1 MKKLL
6 PALLILIFIVSFQ
19 LGANN
24 QEYYP
29 VGSMLWQT
37 VNQLCHTAGV
47 TGPSS
52 NGPVT
57 ADEILIALRRAE
69 KVLGE
74 DNSLIQECKTKLSG
88 DNAVYADGFGTINL
102 SGTISPEV
110 YFQTGKPFG
119 ETTSDFPYDID
130 GDWFIKNSRETN
142 APIWVTLEN
151 SIGNILYSRFVL
163 EVEQAISKEEDE
175 NPIWNRYFHSQF
187 FETTIFRNFPRDA
200 GISIGS
206 SGLNLII
213 ARNRVSLGEGYTGN
227 TAIGD
232 NFDYQE
238 FMKAG
243 FYTEHTSVH
252 INITTFDS
260 SRITTFDSSR
270 QTFLNGEK
278 QHEGLTEPWSLIS
291 SRFSGYRE
299 LRHSAVY
306 ELTLFGNFRI
316 TGSFITLLDTTTA
329 FDIRYL
335 NPFMIIHNYF
345 NYKEETILE
354 ANNLVSVDLS
364 WAVGKKWNL
373 YLQWTM
379 DQLQL
384 ASEVD
389 REIKEFGY
397 VSPNAFGAL
406 FNISYSDIVKDGLM
420 NIYAEA
426 VYNMPGM
433 YLNTKCYDESG
444 NVTNKKNGNYCF
456 SQDYLVG
463 YKRTECDY
471 DDIAYGGYIYGGDSL
486 VFALGGSYV
495 VPSSFSIKGSLFYMA
510 HGEKGRG
517 DKKENYTLDGI
528 DNEESLWRLSLYGVI
543 EHTFALKAEGTVKI
557 MDYMSLSLGAAYSY
571 RWNFRNNPGATFGNL
586 QSYIGFTIST
596 AGIDLL

>member
-6 PALLILIFIVSFQ
+6 SALLILIFIVSFP
-19 LGANN
+19 LAANN

-110 YFQTGKPFG
+110 YFQTAKPFG
-119 ETTSDFPYDID
+119 ETTSDFLYDID

-163 EVEQAISKEEDE
+163 EVEQAISKEGDE

-227 TAIGD
+227 TAVGD
-232 NFDYQE
+232 NYDYQE

-260 SRITTFDSSR
+260 SR

-278 QHEGLTEPWSLIS
+278 QYEGLTEPWSLIS

-306 ELTLFGNFRI
+306 ELTLFSNFRI

-389 REIKEFGY
+389 RETEEFGY

-420 NIYAEA
+420 NIYAET

-433 YLNTKCYDESG
+433 YLNTKCYDEKG

-528 DNEESLWRLSLYGVI
+528 DDEESLWRLSLYGVI

-557 MDYMSLSLGAAYSY
+557 LDYMSLSLGAAYSY
-571 RWNFRNNPGATFGNL
+571 RWNFRNNPGSTFGNL
-586 QSYIGFTIST
+586 QSYVGFTIST

>member
-1 MKKLL
+1 MKKILL
-6 PALLILIFIVSFQ
+6 FLIFLLLSFS
-19 LGANN
+19 LAANS

-29 VGSMLWQT
+29 VTSSLWQN
-37 VNQLCHTAGV
+37 VNQLCHVAGV
-47 TGPSS
+47 VGPSS

-57 ADEILIALRRAE
+57 ADEMLIALKRAE

-74 DNSLIQECKTKLSG
+74 DNSLVRECKAKLSG
-88 DNAVYADGFGTINL
+88 DMAIYADEFGTINL
-102 SGTISPEV
+102 SGTIAPEV
-110 YFQTGKPFG
+110 YAQTGKPFG
-119 ETTSDFPYDID
+119 ESTSDFHFPYDLD
-130 GDWFIKNSRETN
+130 GDWFIKNTRETN

-163 EVEQAISKEEDE
+163 EVEQAISKENDT

-187 FETTIFRNFPRDA
+187 FESTIFRNFPRDA
-200 GISIGS
+200 GVSVGS
-206 SGLNLII
+206 SGLSLII
-213 ARNRVSLGEGYTGN
+213 ARSRVSLGEGYTGN

-260 SRITTFDSSR
+260 SR
-270 QTFLNGEK
+270 QTFLNGEP
-278 QHEGLTEPWSLIS
+278 QHSNLTEPWSLVS
-291 SRFSGYRE
+291 SRFTGYRE

-306 ELTLFGNFRI
+306 ELNLFDNFRI
-316 TGSFITLLDTTTA
+316 TGAFITLLDTTTA

-335 NPFMIIHNYF
+335 NPFMIMHNYF

-354 ANNLVSVDLS
+354 GNNLVSVDLS
-364 WAVGKKWNL
+364 WTVAKKWNV
-373 YLQWTM
+373 YLQVTM

-389 REIKEFGY
+389 RETQEFGY
-397 VSPNAFGAL
+397 VSPNAWGAL
-406 FNISYSDIVKDGLM
+406 FNVSYSDIVKDGLL
-420 NIYAEA
+420 NIWAET

-433 YLNTKCYDESG
+433 YLNTKCYDENG

-471 DDIAYGGYIYGGDSL
+471 DDISYGGYVYGGDCL

-495 VPSSFSIKGSLFYMA
+495 MPSLFSVKGSVLYMA

-517 DKKENYTLDGI
+517 KDKENYTLDGI
-528 DNEESLWRLSLYGVI
+528 DNEESLWRFSLYGVV
-543 EHTFALKAEGTVKI
+543 EHTFVVKAEGEI
-557 MDYMSLSLGAAYSY
+557 RILDYMSLSLGAAYSC
-571 RWNFRNNPGATFGNL
+571 RWNFRNCPDSTFSNL
-586 QSYIGFTIST
+586 QGYIGFKIST
-596 AGIDLL
+596 EGVSLI